1 MSQSITL
8 HDVTS
13 IKIEENQKDPKH
25 SEGRKKIALEV
36 EDGKDVVISAYG
48 DFETESVSEVVR

>member
-1 MSQSITL
+1 MTQSITL
-8 HDVTS
+8 HDVTN
-13 IKIEENQKDPKH
+13 IKIEENQKEAKH

-48 DFETESVSEVVR
+48 DFETETVSEVVR